1 VTPADF
7 QALLVTRLRNDG
19 WTVEELG
26 PLEVRVAG
34 PAGKGQGVFNLGNTY
49 RQYLNG
55 ALIGDLSG
63 ALIQTLQEA
72 GEVAPVAEALELER
86 LMPLLK
92 TRDLLGE
99 VARTKVEPIA
109 WQPFITDDLIVTLVL
124 DYPQSVRYV
133 RDSEVAASGR
143 DDSSVPQSASAARG
157 RHRRARDLMPR
168 ASWRDDSSVPHRRA
182 RDLMPR
188 ASGKDFDDLL
198 EVALANLYE
207 RTRGEVYEVGDEQ
220 TGKLFILATQDGY
233 DATRIL
239 LSPLLERLAG
249 RVSGELVVGIPNRD
263 FFIAFGNANPLLVG
277 QVGQQIKRDAQARSY
292 PLTETLFTFRNGVL
306 EIYDAKD

>member
-1 VTPADF
+1 
-7 QALLVTRLRNDG
+7 
-19 WTVEELG
+19 
-26 PLEVRVAG
+26 
-34 PAGKGQGVFNLGNTY
+34 
-49 RQYLNG
+49 
-55 ALIGDLSG
+55 
-63 ALIQTLQEA
+63 
-72 GEVAPVAEALELER
+72 
-86 LMPLLK
+86 M
-92 TRDLLGE
+92 
-99 VARTKVEPIA
+99 ARTKVEPIA

-143 DDSSVPQSASAARG
+143 VDSSVPQSASAARG
-157 RHRRARDLMPR
+157 RHRRARDL
-168 ASWRDDSSVPHRRA
+168 V
-182 RDLMPR
+182 PR

-277 QVGQQIKRDAQARSY
+277 QVGQQIKRDAHARSY